1 MCIDSSSRSLIIL
14 LQLYSE
20 VNFTC
25 EFVGVDTFD
34 EGLEVSFLNWNRT
47 YRRNEWVPVHYFAA
61 HDPSVRTEQN
71 ISLGDLSRELL
82 VLRGYPVNFT
92 VAGNQTGTVVEA
104 TIKLCG
110 PNVFSPSTEDQLY
123 NWEFRWLQ
131 TAARDDDNDTDGDS
145 IYISNITI
153 TVVNFNDTQ
162 RIVIFEDNFED
173 NRYDGIYNR
182 INVICTEH
190 ACNRIIVITLLRC
203 IHVKPIP
210 VAAMDRQEECHN

>member
-1 MCIDSSSRSLIIL
+1 M
-14 LQLYSE
+14 
-20 VNFTC
+20 
-25 EFVGVDTFD
+25 DTFD
-34 EGLEVSFLNWNRT
+34 EGLEVSFLNWNR
-47 YRRNEWVPVHYFAA
+47 RNEWVPIHYFAA

-71 ISLGDLSRELL
+71 ISLGEVSQKML

-92 VAGNQTGTVVEA
+92 TIDNQTVAEA

-153 TVVNFNDTQ
+153 TVVNFNNTQ
-162 RIVIFEDNFED
+162 RIVIFEDKFED
-173 NRYDGIYNR
+173 NRYDGIY
-182 INVICTEH
+182 NVICTEH

-210 VAAMDRQEECHN
+210 VAAMDRQ

>member
-1 MCIDSSSRSLIIL
+1 M
-14 LQLYSE
+14 
-20 VNFTC
+20 
-25 EFVGVDTFD
+25 DTFD
-34 EGLEVSFLNWNRT
+34 EGLEVSFLNWNI
-47 YRRNEWVPVHYFAA
+47 RNEWVPIHYFAA

-71 ISLGDLSRELL
+71 ISLGDVSQELL

-92 VAGNQTGTVVEA
+92 VTGNQMGTGTVEA

-153 TVVNFNDTQ
+153 TVVNFNDTNQ
-162 RIVIFEDNFED
+162 RIFEDKFED
-173 NRYDGIYNR
+173 NRYDGIY
-182 INVICTEH
+182 NVICTEH
-190 ACNRIIVITLLRC
+190 ACNRIIIITLLRC
-203 IHVKPIP
+203 IHVKPIQ
-210 VAAMDRQEECHN
+210 VATDRQVECHN